1 MGKIICLITGEKTNR
16 GLNFSTDYYVY
27 NLTNLFVSYEIF
39 RDMLEDNTKIDIE
52 EKTKLAGKLANFSMN
67 NALRKGITHNPYP
80 IESLTGYL
88 SIDQYY
94 PIYSDDAN
102 KPIKINLNFL
112 EKVKQESIPSLNQRI
127 ELFLQFLRNAIKI
140 IPTIES
146 QSLDKGQKNI
156 LLVRLEAVFKAISYT
171 ENRDWDNF
179 IKHLKE
185 NKFITEGGG
194 LLKYSVT
201 IEGQEFLEEKR
212 KNQESKKVFVAMWFN
227 EKVDFIYKQAIEP
240 VTDECGYDPVRIDRV
255 EHNNIIDDEI
265 IANIKHSK
273 FIIADFTAEKDKPRG
288 GVYYEAGFAD
298 GLGIPV
304 IFTCRKDLI
313 ENKEIH
319 FDLEHRNF
327 IWWEENKMEDFKE
340 KLINRIKAT
349 ID

>member
-1 MGKIICLITGEKTNR
+1 MENTICPITGEKTNR
-16 GLNFSTDYYVY
+16 KLDFSTDYYMY
-27 NLTNLFVSYEIF
+27 NLNNLFVSYEIF

-67 NALRKGITHNPYP
+67 NALRKGITHNLYTDM
-80 IESLTGYL
+80 ESLIDYL
-88 SIDQYY
+88 PIDQVY

-102 KPIKINLNFL
+102 KPIKIGLNFL
-112 EKVKQESIPSLNQRI
+112 EKVKQESIPSLNKRI
-127 ELFLQFLRNAIKI
+127 ELFLLFLSNAIKI
-140 IPTIES
+140 IPEIES
-146 QSLDKGQKNI
+146 QSLEDKII
-156 LLVRLEAVFKAISYT
+156 LMVRLKAVFKAISYT

-179 IKHLKE
+179 IIYLSEK
-185 NKFITEGGG
+185 NFIRHNSS
-194 LLKYSVT
+194 LLSYSVT
-201 IEGQEFLEEKR
+201 IEGQEFLKEKR

-227 EKVDFIYKQAIEP
+227 EKVNFIYEQAVEP
-240 VTDECGYDPVRIDRV
+240 AIRECSYDPVRIDRV

-265 IANIKHSK
+265 IANIKQSK

-288 GVYYEAGFAD
+288 GVYYEAGFAH
-298 GLGIPV
+298 GFGIPV

-327 IWWEENKMEDFKE
+327 IWWEENKMEDFKN
-340 KLINRIKAT
+340 KLIYRIKAT